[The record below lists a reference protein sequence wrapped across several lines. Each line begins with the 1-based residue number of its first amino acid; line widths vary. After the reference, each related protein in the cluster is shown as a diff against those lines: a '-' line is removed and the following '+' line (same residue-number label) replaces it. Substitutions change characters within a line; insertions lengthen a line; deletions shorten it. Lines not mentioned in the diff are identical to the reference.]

1 MKDMPLDIWGR
12 FQAERMPYDD
22 RKLIWAFKIARARLV
37 NVCFW
42 PKADIELGTS
52 HVRFEDRADLDR

>member
-22 RKLIWAFKIARARLV
+22 RKLIWAFKIARAQLV

-52 HVRFEDRADLDR
+52 HVRF